1 MSTAYVKHM
10 PMATTIRQ
18 DPTRPAC
25 LLMLIAAI
33 SHGAQKNH
41 GGGTLGTWSVA
52 PCKRCWWS
60 ELLMTWMVSLIWG
73 SKTTNWVISTYMVGN
88 YSKLGSSS
96 HIPEHAK
103 LNTNDLDGARI
114 YISRSLMQRFS
125 NANQ

>member
-41 GGGTLGTWSVA
+41 GGGTLGTWLPWHRVCNA
-52 PCKRCWWS
+52 ADG
-60 ELLMTWMVSLIWG
+60 VNIG
-73 SKTTNWVISTYMVGN
+73 
-88 YSKLGSSS
+88 
-96 HIPEHAK
+96 
-103 LNTNDLDGARI
+103 NDLDGKKGV
-114 YISRSLMQRFS
+114 Q
-125 NANQ
+125 NQQAG